1 MSPKNKKKL
10 NIQRKKLDNLDI
22 KLLNI
27 IKVRTEIIKNNVI
40 IESRSPEEA
49 EKKLLGKYENSDDP
63 LTDFPDG
70 WCGHINSEEL
80 KIDEIEKIWE
90 Y

>member
-1 MSPKNKKKL
+1 M
-10 NIQRKKLDNLDI
+10 
-22 KLLNI
+22 
-27 IKVRTEIIKNNVI
+27 I

-70 WCGHINSEEL
+70 WYGHINSKEL